1 MASTTPML
9 GTKHLSRSVGG
20 SLSSTLL
27 AEPDADHDTGP
38 HAPRRNVRLR
48 YIIVPVVAVLF
59 VTTALIVSWFSVAGY
74 TSNHVRITAS
84 SRALWCGASHT
95 RTVPNGADL
104 GTDVQIGLL
113 SPSLNCKLRLQVHN
127 GGAVPIRIDRVTY
140 GGLGKGNL
148 VAYVDRIDGRP
159 SRSNDVVGDAYGVP
173 ATTSLAPGATI
184 TVTAHITAAQL
195 TCVADGT
202 TYFWGDNP
210 VLNLSVLGVG
220 SQRKASDFQFGFRG
234 TKSSTNSSCQQ

>member
-1 MASTTPML
+1 M
-9 GTKHLSRSVGG
+9 
-20 SLSSTLL
+20 SSTVL
-27 AEPDADHDTGP
+27 AEPIADQDTGP
-38 HAPRRNVRLR
+38 HAPRRKVRLR
-48 YIIVPVVAVLF
+48 YIIVPLVAVLF
-59 VTTALIVSWFSVAGY
+59 LTTALIVSWYSTAAY

-84 SRALWCGASHT
+84 SRALWCGASQT
-95 RTVPNGADL
+95 RTIPNGTDL
-104 GTDVQIGLL
+104 GTEVQIGLL
-113 SPSLNCKLRLQVHN
+113 SPSLNCELRLQIHN

-148 VAYVDRIDGRP
+148 VAYVDSIDGRP
-159 SRSNDVVGDAYGVP
+159 SKGNDVVGDAYGVP
-173 ATTSLAPGATI
+173 ATTSLAPGTST

-210 VLNLSVLGVG
+210 VLNLSVLGLG

-234 TKSSTNSSCQQ
+234 TKSSTNSSCRQ